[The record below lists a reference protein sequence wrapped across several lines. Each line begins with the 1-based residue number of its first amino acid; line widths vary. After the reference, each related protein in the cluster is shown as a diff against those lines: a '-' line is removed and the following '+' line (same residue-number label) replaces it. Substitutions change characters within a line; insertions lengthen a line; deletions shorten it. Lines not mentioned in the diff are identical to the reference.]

1 MERDVQRWVD
11 LSSYDFETA
20 EAMLRTGRYLY
31 VLFCCQQALEKRLK
45 GLAVLVTKTMPPKTH
60 DLLRLISLARI
71 ELDEKRELFLRRLT
85 HYYIETRYPEEVNNL
100 TATASK
106 ELAESYFAQTGEA
119 IKWLDSLL
127 K

>member
-1 MERDVQRWVD
+1 M
-11 LSSYDFETA
+11 
-20 EAMLRTGRYLY
+20 
-31 VLFCCQQALEKRLK
+31 
-45 GLAVLVTKTMPPKTH
+45 VLVTKTMPPKTH
-60 DLLRLISLARI
+60 DLLRLISLARV
-71 ELDEKRELFLRRLT
+71 ELDEERELFLRRLT